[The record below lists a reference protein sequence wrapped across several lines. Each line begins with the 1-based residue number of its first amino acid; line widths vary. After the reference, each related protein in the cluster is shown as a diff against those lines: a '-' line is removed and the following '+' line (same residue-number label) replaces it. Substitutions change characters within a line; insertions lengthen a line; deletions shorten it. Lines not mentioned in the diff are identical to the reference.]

1 MKLCICR
8 NVSDKEFKDHLAA
21 KGESVSCAETALAQ
35 CCGAPTNCGQC
46 LEMADE
52 IADGH
57 NIRVATIRSLQDAL
71 PLRMRETA

>member
-21 KGESVSCAETALAQ
+21 NGETVGCAETALAQ
-35 CCGAPTNCGQC
+35 CCGSPTSCGQC

-52 IADGH
+52 IAYSH
-57 NIRVATIRSLQDAL
+57 NIRVATIRGLQDAL
-71 PLRMRETA
+71 TSLTRETA